1 MAALFDD
8 RWFDMARK
16 VLGDLPVEG
25 DATASIQ
32 YTITGLQEGKL
43 VLGLTVV
50 DGRFESL
57 GIGRVSKPSCKISLS
72 VETAEQI
79 LDGSLDV
86 DVAYMRGA
94 LKVEGDHAL
103 WLVAMRSWRQAA
115 RSALVDASG

>member
-8 RWFDMARK
+8 QWFDMARK

-32 YTITGLQEGKL
+32 YTITGLPEGKL
-43 VLGLTVV
+43 VLGLTVA
-50 DGRFESL
+50 DGRFVSL
-57 GIGRVSKPSCKISLS
+57 GAGRVSKPSCKISLS

>member
-1 MAALFDD
+1 MTALFDD
-8 RWFDMARK
+8 NWLDMARK

-25 DATASIQ
+25 DVTASIQ
-32 YTITGLQEGKL
+32 YTITGLAEGKL
-43 VLGLTVV
+43 VLGLTVA
-50 DGRFESL
+50 DGRFVSL
-57 GIGRVSKPSCKISLS
+57 DVGRVSKPSCKISLS